1 MASTKA
7 LLHYTS
13 LLYGYFLIIFI
24 LNLHWQKFIYKFK
37 PKKTKSASVEVS
49 GFRLYSMV
57 ILSKSMFFHWV
68 LEVFFV

>member
-13 LLYGYFLIIFI
+13 LSYGYFLIILV

-37 PKKTKSASVEVS
+37 QKKNKIKSASVEVS

-57 ILSKSMFFHWV
+57 ILSKSMF
-68 LEVFFV
+68 LSLGA